1 MEKKLT
7 FLTIGIIIGILINY
21 YLFPEM
27 NLIILL
33 VLFLLF
39 QKYKSAEINFTGL
52 GLLIIIVS
60 LLVHNYNYFT
70 FDSGMELQIE
80 GKVVKTYTRYDDY
93 QRIEVKS
100 NIINGRK
107 NTLLFSVA
115 TISDVN
121 FSYGDRVEFRGVV
134 EERRGNKNF
143 GLTDINELQK
153 IMRISNSLITRDIVN
168 MGSDSKLV
176 FFRNNVVNYII
187 ELFDENLSPEN
198 SGILK
203 KLILADSKSI
213 KVDLNE
219 LYSETGI
226 SHLLA
231 ISGLHIM
238 IIISLLN
245 NILSR
250 LGLGYNIKFAITSLF
265 LISYGYILGFPPS
278 VSRAMLMY
286 FILIVSEYLEIK
298 ISNKIIVLFAAVILL
313 VINPH
318 WLFDIGFQ
326 LSFGA
331 VIGIAFLKERLF
343 PKTTSELL
351 SGIQIYTAVN
361 IAIFPILAMHFNNF
375 NLLSLITNLLMTPVV
390 TVVLIL
396 GYLSVIL
403 SLVLTSISYYIF
415 TVIDFILEAF
425 NFYLTYTLEYFSL
438 PLRVKYPS
446 LISVVIYYIVIL
458 ILLSSTFK
466 RKIYKYRKIFAI
478 YMVMTLVT
486 HAILISSNSLTVGF
500 FDVGQGDSS
509 YLYYKGKYIQID
521 TGGTAFSSYNP
532 GVEITKRAI
541 KKRGINKIDLM
552 ILSHL
557 DLDHVGG
564 VKSMLESKM
573 IDTIILGESER
584 ASDIY
589 LDIMG
594 GHEDK
599 IITLN
604 ENSKLDIDE
613 DLSIRFLNVGTK
625 SLNSNDNSLVCLVQY
640 KDNKI
645 LYTGDIGKVVEEL
658 LISDIG
664 NVDILKVSHH
674 GSASSTSI
682 EFLNIARPKYSV
694 ISVGKNSYGHP
705 YTGVLENLKS
715 VKSNILRTDIEGEI
729 IFSIGDN
736 ISYYS
741 YSDRRIDV
749 FSIIYFTVSVIIGLI
764 ITTYISNK
772 GEKYELQRL

>member
-343 PKTTSELL
+343 PMTTSELL
-351 SGIQIYTAVN
+351 SGIQIYTTVN

-613 DLSIRFLNVGTK
+613 DLSIRFLNVGTN

>member
-7 FLTIGIIIGILINY
+7 FLTIGIIIGILIKY

-343 PKTTSELL
+343 PMTTSELL
-351 SGIQIYTAVN
+351 SGIQIYTTVN

-613 DLSIRFLNVGTK
+613 DLSIRFLNVGTN

>member
-343 PKTTSELL
+343 PMTTSELL
-351 SGIQIYTAVN
+351 SGIQIYTTVN

-486 HAILISSNSLTVGF
+486 YAILISSNSLTVGF

-613 DLSIRFLNVGTK
+613 DLAIRFLNVGTN

-645 LYTGDIGKVVEEL
+645 LYTGDIGKVVEQL

>member
-343 PKTTSELL
+343 PKITSGLL

-613 DLSIRFLNVGTK
+613 DLSIRFLNVGTN

-645 LYTGDIGKVVEEL
+645 LYTGDIGKVVEQL
-658 LISDIG
+658 LINDIG

>member
-298 ISNKIIVLFAAVILL
+298 ISNKSIVLFAAVILL

-343 PKTTSELL
+343 PMTTSELL
-351 SGIQIYTAVN
+351 SGIQIYTTVN

-573 IDTIILGESER
+573 IDTIILGEIER
-584 ASDIY
+584 ESDIY

-594 GHEDK
+594 GHENK

-645 LYTGDIGKVVEEL
+645 LYTGDIGKVVEQL
-658 LISDIG
+658 LINDIG

>member
-343 PKTTSELL
+343 PMTTSELL
-351 SGIQIYTAVN
+351 SGIQIYTTVN

-486 HAILISSNSLTVGF
+486 YAILISSNSLTVGF

-613 DLSIRFLNVGTK
+613 DLSIRFLNVGTN

>member
-168 MGSDSKLV
+168 IGSDSKLV

-343 PKTTSELL
+343 PMTTSELL
-351 SGIQIYTAVN
+351 SGIQIYTTVN

-396 GYLSVIL
+396 GYLSVTL

-613 DLSIRFLNVGTK
+613 DLSIRFLNVGTN